1 MFDQDTN
8 HEDKDDGVEENE
20 SEDGAQ
26 KQTKEHS
33 QITDE
38 TAVEEDN
45 IMIILQQ
52 RLIHDMYCTL
62 EIERKRRKKPKKPP
76 SNEKNEQTNKRI
88 RHRVPSLEN

>member
-1 MFDQDTN
+1 MSDQDTN
-8 HEDKDDGVEENE
+8 HEDKDDGVKEDE

-45 IMIILQQ
+45 IVIILPQ
-52 RLIHDMYCTL
+52 RFIHDNMYGTL
-62 EIERKRRKKPKKPP
+62 AEWRKKKPEKTP

-88 RHRVPSLEN
+88 